1 MVNRL
6 KSDGFWV
13 RGVDLKNHS
22 FQTETGDE
30 FMEGDLSQAEFT
42 RTVFDRPFDEV
53 YQFAANMG
61 GAGYLF
67 TGEHDAEIVEQSA
80 LINLN
85 VVRAAQRSQVGRL
98 FFSSSACVYPQCNQE
113 DPAAPVCTEST
124 VYPADPDSEYGWE
137 KLFAERLYL
146 NFQKQYGMKCR
157 VARYHN
163 VFGPMGEWSGGREK
177 APAAVCRKVAEATE
191 GGSIEI
197 WGDGL
202 QTRSFLFI
210 DECIEGTLRLMR
222 SEFTGPVN
230 IGSEEMI
237 SLNDLAHMVM
247 KIAGKDLT
255 IQNIPGPQGVRGRNS
270 DNRLIQQKLNWSP
283 QATLQSGM
291 EKTYQWIES
300 QVKLQHDQLSRV
312 KLGLTPRETAA

>member
-6 KSDGFWV
+6 KSEGFWV
-13 RGVDLKNHS
+13 RGVDLKDQS
-22 FQTETGDE
+22 FQSETGDE
-30 FMEGDLSQAEFT
+30 FIKGDLSQPDFT
-42 RTVFDRPFDEV
+42 RQVFDRPFDEV

-67 TGEHDAEIVEQSA
+67 TGDHDAEIVEQSA

-85 VVRAAQRSQVGRL
+85 VVRAAQRCHVGRI

-113 DPAAPVCTEST
+113 DPENPVCVEST

-146 NFQKQYGMKCR
+146 NFQKQYGMNCR

-163 VFGPMGEWSGGREK
+163 VFGPMGEWCGGKEK
-177 APAAVCRKVAEATE
+177 APAAVCRKVAEAVD
-191 GGSIEI
+191 GGAIEI

-202 QTRSFLFI
+202 QTRSFLFV

-222 SEFTGPVN
+222 SNFTGPVN
-230 IGSEEMI
+230 VGSEEMI
-237 SLNDLAHMVM
+237 SLNDLARMVM

-255 IQNIPGPQGVRGRNS
+255 IENIPGPQGVRGRNS
-270 DNRLIQQKLNWSP
+270 DNRLIQQELNWSP
-283 QATLQSGM
+283 QASLEIGM
-291 EKTYQWIES
+291 EKTYRWIEA
-300 QVKLQHDQLSRV
+300 QVKLQQADVSQSPLR
-312 KLGLTPRETAA
+312 RAA

>member
-6 KSDGFWV
+6 KSEGFWV
-13 RGVDLKNHS
+13 RGVDLKDQS
-22 FQTETGDE
+22 FQSETGDE
-30 FMEGDLSQAEFT
+30 FIKGDLSQPDFT
-42 RTVFDRPFDEV
+42 RQVFDRPFDEV

-67 TGEHDAEIVEQSA
+67 TGDHDAEIVEQSA

-85 VVRAAQRSQVGRL
+85 VVRAAQRCQVGRI

-113 DPAAPVCTEST
+113 DPENPVCVEST

-146 NFQKQYGMKCR
+146 NFQKQYGMNCR

-163 VFGPMGEWSGGREK
+163 VFGPMGEWCGGKEK
-177 APAAVCRKVAEATE
+177 APAAVCRKVAEAVD
-191 GGSIEI
+191 GGAIEI

-202 QTRSFLFI
+202 QTRSFLFV

-222 SEFTGPVN
+222 SNFTGPVN
-230 IGSEEMI
+230 VGSEEMI
-237 SLNDLAHMVM
+237 SLNDLARMVM

-255 IQNIPGPQGVRGRNS
+255 IENIPGPQGVRGRNS
-270 DNRLIQQKLNWSP
+270 DNRLIQQELNWSP
-283 QATLQSGM
+283 QASLEIGM
-291 EKTYQWIES
+291 EKTYRWIEA
-300 QVKLQHDQLSRV
+300 QVKLQQADVSQSPLR
-312 KLGLTPRETAA
+312 RAA